1 MLSLWLLN
9 GSTLCWLVGIC
20 FLLYGCFGHLH
31 PSSGCCHPQAMWK
44 NNFLCITEVRR
55 NMAPGNT
62 ELTETRR
69 ASSSGDWGELN
80 ALWFLHKRSA
90 LTNGSRGWIHDEYYS
105 TEWFQLVEWV
115 FLPVCVTEPNFYKNT
130 DTHGGLHWQKCK
142 LLLHCGKSIIQ
153 RRKRNKLYQ
162 KLARDKMKG
171 GVFSAVINKLDLN
184 TTSLWSQY

>member
-1 MLSLWLLN
+1 MGAHFVGLLA
-9 GSTLCWLVGIC
+9 
-20 FLLYGCFGHLH
+20 F
-31 PSSGCCHPQAMWK
+31 
-44 NNFLCITEVRR
+44 
-55 NMAPGNT
+55 
-62 ELTETRR
+62 
-69 ASSSGDWGELN
+69 ASSFTVVLVTCTPHLDVAIHKLCEKITSCVSQRWGEIWHLEILSSPRHDGLLLLGTGGNIN

-115 FLPVCVTEPNFYKNT
+115 FLPDCVTEPNFYENT
-130 DTHGGLHWQKCK
+130 DTHGGLHWQKCN
-142 LLLHCGKSIIQ
+142 LLLHCGKSLIQ
-153 RRKRNKLYQ
+153 RRKRNKLCQ